1 MFPIIRRSSFLY
13 CTHIL
18 TFSLM
23 GPLQFHKPQAI
34 EMMGVFLP
42 LWLSSSV
49 LWSEREESYAFLRT
63 LPVTD
68 REIVRIKFGIILV
81 ATVVYWLLMS
91 SLAFLRRG
99 GAESFAALLTF
110 ITVICGF
117 SLLLAAGWQVAVWHF
132 GQSIMTRAILAFMG
146 LNFVVAIVFLNSVK
160 RGLTSGPSGLT
171 AIHWI
176 AGAPWEVQALLCALV
191 LAVFFSLMEAAVRVK
206 TSSEAHLWN
215 GRA

>member
-81 ATVVYWLLMS
+81 ATIVYWLLMS
-91 SLAFLRRG
+91 SLAFLLWG
-99 GAESFAALLTF
+99 GTESFAARLTF
-110 ITVICGF
+110 ISMICGF

-132 GQSIMTRAILAFMG
+132 GQSIMTRAILGFMG
-146 LNFVVAIVFLNSVK
+146 LSLVAAVVFVASFK
-160 RGLTSGPSGLT
+160 RGAVPGASGFAS
-171 AIHWI
+171 IRWI

-206 TSSEAHLWN
+206 TSSEAHL
-215 GRA
+215 